1 MQSTADKGSQFT
13 RKTLEAISLWG
24 ETNMQVLRQLLD
36 CSASTAREGL
46 NLSTELQTSVFEAA
60 KQGQSYM
67 LQRLSELPDAP
78 KQPMDYYQKSLMAYV
93 DTAEQVYK
101 LSTYFRRVV
110 LVECHLETGATA
122 MARHTPYVTA
132 VMARNLAHQGEAKA
146 HSTIATFRHTGGT
159 VERRKDTLAFLLW
172 HARSTVGNAE
182 AGAARVEG
190 DDGCLDGRASRVA
203 LGILEQVAQKP
214 TQHARVALDTDRG
227 ATDLCRTAGPLLGQQ
242 GEQIDLF
249 GMLEV
254 LQGIQTAGQQ
264 EFANQGVEF
273 RDILREA
280 SLEFGA
286 LSVRQEFDGHT
297 HAGER

>member
-101 LSTYFRRVV
+101 LQLGNAQV
-110 LVECHLETGATA
+110 LLRSAEQVGIVTQQASKRIQESYKELADKLLADVPGEEVEAHKLGLASDLHWLISEG
-122 MARHTPYVTA
+122 YVIEFNDGSLDLP
-132 VMARNLAHQGEAKA
+132 RAKA
-146 HSTIATFRHTGGT
+146 PPAAVS
-159 VERRKDTLAFLLW
+159 ERPEEKTELTPPNKAD
-172 HARSTVGNAE
+172 E
-182 AGAARVEG
+182 KP
-190 DDGCLDGRASRVA
+190 VA
-203 LGILEQVAQKP
+203 MP
-214 TQHARVALDTDRG
+214 
-227 ATDLCRTAGPLLGQQ
+227 
-242 GEQIDLF
+242 
-249 GMLEV
+249 
-254 LQGIQTAGQQ
+254 
-264 EFANQGVEF
+264 GVETI
-273 RDILREA
+273 DPI
-280 SLEFGA
+280 
-286 LSVRQEFDGHT
+286 
-297 HAGER
+297 AGERFGDPPLPVENPIAK